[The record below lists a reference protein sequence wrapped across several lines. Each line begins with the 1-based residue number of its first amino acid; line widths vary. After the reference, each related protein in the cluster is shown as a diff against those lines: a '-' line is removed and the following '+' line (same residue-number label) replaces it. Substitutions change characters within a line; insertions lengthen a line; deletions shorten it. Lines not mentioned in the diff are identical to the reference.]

1 MAGLTFCQNHAFN
14 WNGTPFKILKIQA
27 NNDILLENVTS
38 QALSIEKQDRLLA
51 EYRAGNISGSPTNN
65 LQYNYVSTFSRPL
78 DELSE
83 RDRLETQRRTIYLE
97 ALLQQPSLTFAD
109 DFLRPLISEVAKKIN
124 DLTPPCPRT
133 LRRWHQR
140 FMTNNDIRTLIPRYD
155 LRGPKIWHQKEA
167 VLKFASEAI
176 EEAFAI
182 SPQAN
187 VPHIYTRFLGKIEME
202 NSKNP
207 LAEPIVAPSERT
219 LRRLCQ
225 RMERYEITR
234 LKEGKASADR
244 RFRLIQHSVKTT
256 RILERV
262 EVDHT
267 PLDLFIVDEQT
278 WLPLGRPTLTV
289 FIDHYSRMLLGY
301 YLTFTS
307 PSTAAVMG
315 ALRHAVLP
323 KALESSKIANL
334 PIHHNWPCYGLPEAL
349 IMDNGLE
356 FHSHDLESVAFDL
369 GVRLQYCPAHQPRFK
384 GCVERYLKTINY
396 SFANQLPGASLARFH
411 LRGDYDPQKCAL
423 LTFGEFKHLFEKWVV
438 DVYAQTLHKGLGT
451 TPWDRWRQGVSEH
464 PPRLPDDIRN
474 LQGRIGQVKTC
485 KLQANG
491 ITVNTLNYVG
501 DELKSLLLAYGPGV
515 AMRVVFDPEDLG
527 EIQVWGPDAQ
537 EPVTVAARDPY
548 YAKGL
553 TLQQHQFI
561 GQLLREQGAAA
572 ENREATQRARYEL
585 ASAIEQLMV
594 NRKLTARK
602 RSAVLRGITSH
613 QPEGSDRPV
622 DPRDLVSE
630 NTRGAILGNTHKQAT
645 VPVAPKAQEPPPLLP
660 TFKLPG

>member
-1 MAGLTFCQNHAFN
+1 MVGLTFCQNQIFN
-14 WNGTPFKILKIQA
+14 WNGAPFKIIRVQP
-27 NNDILLENVTS
+27 NGDILLENSVN
-38 QALSIEKQDRLLA
+38 QALSIEPREKLLI
-51 EYRAGNISGSPTNN
+51 EYKAGNISAKVGRT
-65 LQYNYVSTFSRPL
+65 LQKKDVPVFSRPL
-78 DELSE
+78 DELGE
-83 RDRLETQRRTIYLE
+83 RERLEVKRRRFYLDKI
-97 ALLQQPSLTFAD
+97 AAYGQPIFSKDYLQ
-109 DFLRPLISEVAKKIN
+109 PLISAVAE
-124 DLTPPCPRT
+124 DLVDLSPPSPT
-133 LRRWHQR
+133 TVYRWYR
-140 FMTNNDIRTLIPRYD
+140 KLKECDDTRALIPRND
-155 LRGPKIWHQKEA
+155 LRGPKKCRQDGIIF
-167 VLKFASEAI
+167 KFASAAI
-176 EEAFAI
+176 DEAFAI

-187 VPHIYTRFLGKIEME
+187 ISNIYTRLIGKIEME

-225 RMERYEITR
+225 RMERYEIIR

-301 YLTFTS
+301 YLTFTG

-323 KALESSKIANL
+323 KALENSKIANL
-334 PIHHNWPCYGLPEAL
+334 PIHHNWPCYGLPEVL

-438 DVYAQTLHKGLGT
+438 DVYAQTLHNGLGT

-464 PPRLPDDIRN
+464 PLGLPDDIRN
-474 LQGRIGQVKTC
+474 LQCRIGQVKTC

-491 ITVNTLNYVG
+491 ITVNNINYVG
-501 DELKSLLLAYGPGV
+501 TELNSLLLAYGPST
-515 AMRVVFDPEDLG
+515 AIRVIFDPEDLG

-537 EPVTVAARDPY
+537 EPVTVAARDPC

-561 GQLLREQGAAA
+561 RQLLREQGAAA

-602 RSAVLRGITSH
+602 RSAVLRGMTSH
-613 QPEGSDRPV
+613 QPEGSGRPV

-630 NTRGAILGNTHKQAT
+630 NTWDAIPGKTHKQA
-645 VPVAPKAQEPPPLLP
+645 AAQEPPPLLP